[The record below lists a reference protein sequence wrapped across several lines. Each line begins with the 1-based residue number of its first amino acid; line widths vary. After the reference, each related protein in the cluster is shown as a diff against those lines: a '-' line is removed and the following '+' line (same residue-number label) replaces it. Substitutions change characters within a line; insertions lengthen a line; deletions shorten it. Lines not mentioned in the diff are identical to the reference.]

1 MDFSYQWSEGRFIER
16 PNRFIAR
23 VEIGGNI
30 ERAHVPNTG
39 RLRELLLP
47 GIQVLVSRH
56 SLAHR
61 STAYSLRL
69 VRQAQHWVCIDSA
82 SANTV
87 TEEALA
93 RGWIPELTGYH
104 SFRREV
110 TLGRSRFDFLLVGER
125 PCWVEVKGV
134 TLVEKGWAA
143 FPDAPTERGRRH
155 IAELIE
161 RRRAGEDA
169 AVLFIVQNPSGAVF
183 RPHHETDPAFAAA
196 IRRAARWGV
205 RILAYRL
212 IVNEREMTVADRI
225 PVRIY

>member
-1 MDFSYQWSEGRFIER
+1 MDFSYQWIRGRFVDR
-16 PNRFIAR
+16 LNRFIAR
-23 VEIGGNI
+23 VEIQGNT
-30 ERAHVPNTG
+30 ERVHVPNTG

-47 GIQVLVSRH
+47 GTQVLVSRH
-56 SLAHR
+56 VSEHR

-69 VRQAQHWVCIDSA
+69 IRQGDHWVCIDSA

-87 TEEALA
+87 AEEALA
-93 RGWIPELTGYH
+93 RGWIPELGGYH

-110 TLGRSRFDFLLVGER
+110 TAGRSRFDFLLSGER
-125 PCWVEVKGV
+125 LCWMEVKGV
-134 TLVEKGWAA
+134 TLVEQGWAA

-155 IAELIE
+155 IAELVE

-169 AVLFIVQNPSGAVF
+169 AILFIIQNPSGEIF
-183 RPHHETDPAFAAA
+183 RPHYETDPAFAAL
-196 IRRAARWGV
+196 IRRAAHWGV

>member
-1 MDFSYQWSEGRFIER
+1 MRFAYQWTRGRFIAR
-16 PNRFIAR
+16 PNRFIAL
-23 VEIGGNI
+23 VEIAGNI

-47 GIQVLVSRH
+47 GTEVLVSGH
-56 SLAHR
+56 VSDSR

-69 VRQAQHWVCIDSA
+69 IRQRDHWVCIDSA

-87 TEEALA
+87 AEEALA
-93 RGWIPELTGYH
+93 RGWIPELSGYT

-110 TLGRSRFDFLLVGER
+110 MAGGSRFDFLLSGER

-134 TLVEKGWAA
+134 TLVENGWAA

-155 IAELIE
+155 IAELVE
-161 RRRAGEDA
+161 RRRAGEAA
-169 AVLFIVQNPSGAVF
+169 AVLFIVQNPSGEVF
-183 RPHHETDPAFAAA
+183 RPRHETDPAFAAL
-196 IRRAARWGV
+196 IRRAAHWGV

-212 IVNEREMTVADRI
+212 MVNEEEMTVADRL
-225 PVRIY
+225 PVRIF

>member
-1 MDFSYQWSEGRFIER
+1 MDFTYRWTRGRFIGR
-16 PNRFIAR
+16 PNRFIAM
-23 VEIGGNI
+23 VEIARSI

-47 GIQVLVSRH
+47 GTEVLLSQH
-56 SLAHR
+56 ASEQR

-69 VRQAQHWVCIDSA
+69 VRQGDHWVCIDSA

-93 RGWIPELTGYH
+93 RGWIPELAGYH

-110 TLGRSRFDFLLVGER
+110 TAGRSRFDFLLAGDR

-161 RRRAGEDA
+161 RRQAGEDA
-169 AVLFIVQNPSGAVF
+169 AILFIVQNPSGQVF
-183 RPHHETDPAFAAA
+183 RSHHETDPAFAAL

-225 PVRIY
+225 PVRIF

>member
-1 MDFSYQWSEGRFIER
+1 MRFTYQWTRGRFIER

-23 VEIGGNI
+23 VEIGGNS
-30 ERAHVPNTG
+30 ERVHVPNTG

-47 GIQVLVSRH
+47 GTEVLVSGHR
-56 SLAHR
+56 SDHR

-69 VRQAQHWVCIDSA
+69 VRQGGHWVCIDSA

-93 RGWIPELTGYH
+93 RGWITELSGYT

-110 TLGRSRFDFLLVGER
+110 TAGNSRFDFLLSGER

-134 TLVEKGWAA
+134 TLVENGWAA
-143 FPDAPTERGRRH
+143 FPDAPTQRGRRH
-155 IAELIE
+155 IEELIE

-169 AVLFIVQNPSGAVF
+169 AVLFIVQNPSGRVF
-183 RPHHETDPAFAAA
+183 RPHHETDPAFALL

-205 RILAYRL
+205 RVLAYRL
-212 IVNEREMTVADRI
+212 TVNEREMTVADRL
-225 PVRIY
+225 PVRIF

>member
-1 MDFSYQWSEGRFIER
+1 MRFMYQWSRGRFIER

-23 VEIGGNI
+23 VEIEGNTV
-30 ERAHVPNTG
+30 RAHVPNTG

-47 GIQVLVSRH
+47 GTEVLLSEH
-56 SLAHR
+56 SSEQR

-69 VRQAQHWVCIDSA
+69 VRQGDHWVCIDSA

-93 RGWIPELTGYH
+93 RGWIPELGEYR

-110 TLGRSRFDFLLVGER
+110 TAGRSRFDFFLSGDR

-134 TLVEKGWAA
+134 TLVANGWAA

-169 AVLFIVQNPSGAVF
+169 AVLFIVQNPSGEVF
-183 RPHHETDPAFAAA
+183 RPHHETDPAFAALV
-196 IRRAARWGV
+196 RRAAHWGV

-212 IVNEREMTVADRI
+212 MVNEEEMTVADRL
-225 PVRIY
+225 PVRIF

>member
-1 MDFSYQWSEGRFIER
+1 MRFTYQWTRGRFIER

-23 VEIGGNI
+23 VEIEGNTV
-30 ERAHVPNTG
+30 RAHVPNTG

-47 GIQVLVSRH
+47 GTEVLLSRH
-56 SLAHR
+56 HAEHR

-69 VRQAQHWVCIDSA
+69 VRQEDHWVCIDSA

-93 RGWIPELTGYH
+93 RGWIPELRGYC

-110 TLGRSRFDFLLVGER
+110 TAGRSRFDFLLMGER
-125 PCWVEVKGV
+125 PCWMEVKGV
-134 TLVEKGWAA
+134 TLVDNGWAA

-155 IAELIE
+155 VAELID

-169 AVLFIVQNPSGAVF
+169 AVLFIIQNPSGEIF
-183 RPHHETDPAFAAA
+183 RPHYETDPAFAALL
-196 IRRAARWGV
+196 RRAAHWGV
-205 RILAYRL
+205 RIIAYRL

-225 PVRIY
+225 PVRIF